1 MVPTV
6 LHIVSIWGDECYY
19 RIDPFG
25 NLQSLRQSGVWAN
38 THGYRD
44 STLEGVIKFYTEDGT
59 DPAWSYEWVEE
70 EKAGYASEG

>member
-6 LHIVSIWGDECYY
+6 LHIVSVWGDECYY
-19 RIDPFG
+19 RVDRFG
-25 NLQSLRQSGVWAN
+25 NLQSLRQSGDWA
-38 THGYRD
+38 TTIGYGG
-44 STLEGVIKFYTEDGT
+44 TLDGVVEYYTEGGN